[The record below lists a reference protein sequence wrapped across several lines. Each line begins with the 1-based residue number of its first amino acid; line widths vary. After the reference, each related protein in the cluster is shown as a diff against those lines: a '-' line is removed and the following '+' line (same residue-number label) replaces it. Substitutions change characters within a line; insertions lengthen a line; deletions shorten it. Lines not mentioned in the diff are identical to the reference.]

1 MWKRSYPKQFED
13 NVVCSGRSYK
23 RWGYT
28 GTFNTTADVLDKDG
42 FFGSHDWYIDNNNI
56 VRWNSNDRI
65 PFGDVLLDFCEAG
78 LINQLQLDASND
90 IRENETDEFWAEF
103 FKKQAS

>member
-1 MWKRSYPKQFED
+1 MWKRSYPKKFED
-13 NVVCSGRSYK
+13 NVECSGRSYK

-28 GTFNTTADVLDKDG
+28 GTFNTTADVLDADG
-42 FFGSHDWYIDNNNI
+42 FFGKHDWYIDNTNI

-78 LINQLQLDASND
+78 LISQLNLDASND
-90 IRENETDEFWAEF
+90 QREKETDEFWEDF
-103 FKKQAS
+103 FKRQAS